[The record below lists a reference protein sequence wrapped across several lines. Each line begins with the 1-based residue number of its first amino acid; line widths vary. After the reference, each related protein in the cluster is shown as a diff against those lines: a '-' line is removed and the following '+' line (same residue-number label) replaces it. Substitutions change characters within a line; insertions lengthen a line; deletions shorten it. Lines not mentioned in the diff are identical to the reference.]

1 MVAPSGGFIEVTPS
15 GGSTCRHSF
24 RRIHISSLHQED
36 SHKVAPSGGF
46 NLSSLHQEDPHMVA
60 PSGGFIKVTP
70 TGGSTY
76 RHSFSRIHK
85 RSLLPEDP
93 HRNMIRKIYLD
104 LDGCSFRRT
113 HSPSFRKLL
122 PQKDQE
128 ISCFVRK
135 AHSLASHRILSVM
148 AGVEAM
154 YQEEAQL
161 YNTAGIRKNK
171 G

>member
-1 MVAPSGGFIEVTPS
+1 M
-15 GGSTCRHSF
+15 
-24 RRIHISSLHQED
+24 SSLLQED
-36 SHKVAPSGGF
+36 SHKFTPSGGF
-46 NLSSLHQEDPHMVA
+46 TQGCSFGRIQSQLT
-60 PSGGFIKVTP
+60 PS
-70 TGGSTY
+70 GGSTY

-85 RSLLPEDP
+85 RSLLQEDP

-135 AHSLASHRILSVM
+135 AHSLASLRILSVM